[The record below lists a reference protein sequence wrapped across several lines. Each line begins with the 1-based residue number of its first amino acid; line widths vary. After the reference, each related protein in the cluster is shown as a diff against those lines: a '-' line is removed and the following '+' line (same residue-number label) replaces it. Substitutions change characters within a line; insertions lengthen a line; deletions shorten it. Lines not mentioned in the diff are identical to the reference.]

1 MFEYR
6 NIEAFA
12 MVILQGGFE
21 KAARHLHV
29 TQSAVSQRVRL
40 LEEQCGQV
48 LLRRSTPPEPTE
60 AGLPLLHHY
69 RKVRQLEDDLRL
81 FDPQGGDE
89 GYSTIAIA
97 VNADTLATWLTG
109 AVDALLHRH
118 RIVLDLQVDD
128 QDATHDLMRAG
139 HVWGCIS
146 TRAEPLQGCGAEL
159 LGRVRYAMFATAPF
173 QERWFPEG
181 LTAERLAVAPMARYN
196 RKDDLNARI
205 FHTIGLIPTKTPPT
219 FYLPSTEIYGQFVAA
234 GRCWGILPEQQ
245 SGPLHNVG
253 KIVNL
258 SPQHWVDVVLYWHS
272 WNLKSE
278 LMQEFSRDFLLA
290 ARARLRPWSG

>member
-12 MVILQGGFE
+12 MVILHGGFE
-21 KAARHLHV
+21 KASRQLHV

-40 LEEQCGQV
+40 LEEQYGQV

-69 RKVRQLEDDLRL
+69 RKVRQLEEDLRL
-81 FDPQGGDE
+81 FDPRGGDE

-97 VNADTLATWLTG
+97 VNADTLATWLTE
-109 AVDALLHRH
+109 AVKDLLDRH

-128 QDATHDLMRAG
+128 QDATHDLLRAG

-159 LGRVRYAMFATAPF
+159 LGAVRYAMFATAPF
-173 QERWFPEG
+173 QKRWFPEG
-181 LTAERLAVAPMARYN
+181 LEPARLAVAPMARYN
-196 RKDDLNARI
+196 RKDDLNARL
-205 FHTIGLIPTKTPPT
+205 FQALGLVPAETPPT

-245 SGPLHNVG
+245 SAPLENAG

-258 SPQHWVDVVLYWHS
+258 SPRHWVDVVLYWHS

-278 LMQEFSRDFLLA
+278 LMDEFSRGFLAA
-290 ARARLRPWSG
+290 ARARLRPWRG